1 MLTDERARA
10 PNTNINSSTSPVDHR
25 AVGPRVRSNLHGY
38 ASAETVSAAKN
49 HLAQVPRT
57 ESPAYCP
64 ATGADGDGDGDG
76 AGVGG
81 AVVVV
86 LGFLLLFMC
95 FCVVRCAS
103 LFERV

>member
-1 MLTDERARA
+1 M
-10 PNTNINSSTSPVDHR
+10 
-25 AVGPRVRSNLHGY
+25 
-38 ASAETVSAAKN
+38 
-49 HLAQVPRT
+49 PRT

-86 LGFLLLFMC
+86 LGFLLLFMFC
-95 FCVVRCAS
+95 FWLFHFVCITYFFILVSPVPRLDPVADLS
-103 LFERV
+103 LLQTFPDW